1 MVLVFCSLL
10 SNLKNYHRH
19 GAYNDF
25 MVAIKKK
32 KKIKKRE
39 NKENKDTTKQ
49 YGNALACTNRF
60 SAVSS

>member
-1 MVLVFCSLL
+1 MVLIMISWLQL
-10 SNLKNYHRH
+10 
-19 GAYNDF
+19 
-25 MVAIKKK
+25 KKK

>member
-1 MVLVFCSLL
+1 MVLIMISWLQL
-10 SNLKNYHRH
+10 
-19 GAYNDF
+19 
-25 MVAIKKK
+25 KK

>member
-1 MVLVFCSLL
+1 MVLIMISWLQL
-10 SNLKNYHRH
+10 
-19 GAYNDF
+19 
-25 MVAIKKK
+25 KKK
-32 KKIKKRE
+32 KKKRE